1 MIVAEKKRERD
12 DEQSMPASRFLY
24 LHRAIRKKKTGGFEN
39 ERHHHH
45 LLAIGSSNDKEN
57 DQPIDLHRS
66 ATSKSIG
73 EKDDNKHELRR
84 RLVHIEPK
92 HQHQQQQP
100 LDLNIDNVGGIKEEK
115 IGGNSDR
122 EQSSS
127 PEQGKIVL
135 VNKPKI
141 PRPANAFMLFANE
154 WRKKLAVQNPRESN
168 KDISGWQGVGAARPR
183 RQPSAAGRR
192 GIIVRDIDVQQQQQ
206 QRYRHEQQQQPK
218 APRRACKLARWLQ
231 PDDRRAA
238 PSCAAAAA
246 AAAAAETG
254 MRPLFLTH
262 PLTAKHT
269 QANCSN
275 GVFPQ

>member
-1 MIVAEKKRERD
+1 MLVIQGRFERWQEISRANDRRKKK

-39 ERHHHH
+39 ERHRHPP
-45 LLAIGSSNDKEN
+45 AIGSNDNEEN

-66 ATSKSIG
+66 TTSTSIG
-73 EKDDNKHELRR
+73 EKDDDKHELRR

-92 HQHQQQQP
+92 HQHQHQQQP
-100 LDLNIDNVGGIKEEK
+100 LDLNINNVGGIKEEK

-127 PEQGKIVL
+127 PEQGKIVS

-168 KDISGWQGVGAARPR
+168 KDIS
-183 RQPSAAGRR
+183 
-192 GIIVRDIDVQQQQQ
+192 VR
-206 QRYRHEQQQQPK
+206 
-218 APRRACKLARWLQ
+218 
-231 PDDRRAA
+231 
-238 PSCAAAAA
+238 
-246 AAAAAETG
+246 
-254 MRPLFLTH
+254 
-262 PLTAKHT
+262 
-269 QANCSN
+269 
-275 GVFPQ
+275 